1 MLFRYLFVLFLFFNL
16 SSYAQN
22 FDCSLATQICS
33 NSSQIASPTG
43 FGTQELNASN
53 RGCIQS
59 NETSS
64 AWYILNIQT
73 SGTLAFTIDPSGSVD
88 YDFAL
93 WGPVASLSSCSS
105 LGVPIRCS
113 YAAPVWVEFCSGAVG
128 QARFNT
134 GLRASQTTGDVSE
147 PAGDFCIP
155 VVNGFVQRVNATAG
169 QTYLLLVNNYDN
181 SARQFTLSFTGTAVL
196 GCPTFPLD
204 RLRLSYK
211 ENEDNLAVYWTA
223 TNEINVDKYTL
234 EQLVDSAFTKIYEV
248 PAQNAALFKYLY
260 FVENK
265 PAESTL
271 FRVKSIDFDGVVTY
285 SNVVEYVPKE
295 VRKPYSYSSLILEKF
310 ELLSDLELYYQIYDV
325 STRLILEGQ
334 SNVPYDVSNLSTGFY
349 ILKVDN
355 YSYHKLFKR

>member
-1 MLFRYLFVLFLFFNL
+1 MIHKYLFVLFLFFSL

-33 NSSQIASPTG
+33 NSSQVANPTG

-93 WGPVASLSSCSS
+93 WGPVASISSCSS

-113 YAAPVWVEFCSGAVG
+113 YAAPIWVEFCSGAVG

-155 VVNGFVQRVNATAG
+155 VVNGFVQRVNAIAG

-211 ENEDNLAVYWTA
+211 DIDNDLAIYWDARNEV
-223 TNEINVDKYTL
+223 NVDKYVL
-234 EQLVDSAFTKIYEV
+234 EQLVNAEFSEIYEV
-248 PAQNAALFKYLY
+248 SAQNTVFFRYLY
-260 FVENK
+260 SMEDK
-265 PAESTL
+265 PKDSTL
-271 FRVKSIDFDGVVTY
+271 FRVKSVDFDGVVTY
-285 SNVVEYVPKE
+285 SNVVEYKSRE
-295 VRKPYSYSSLILEKF
+295 VVKPYSYSSLVTDGFEIL
-310 ELLSDLELYYQIYDV
+310 SSLELYYQIFDT
-325 STRLILEGQ
+325 STRLVFEGQ
-334 SNVPYDVSNLSTGFY
+334 SNVYYDLSHLDAGYY

-355 YSYHKLFKR
+355 YNYHKLFKR